1 MHHNQLVGVF
11 ESSRSR
17 FAKLL
22 LHSRRQQKFFTLN
35 GGSIKLTFPSN
46 IQ

>member
-1 MHHNQLVGVF
+1 MHHNCWSVQLVGVF

-22 LHSRRQQKFFTLN
+22 LHSRRQQKEFLPLM
-35 GGSIKLTFPSN
+35 GADLI
-46 IQ
+46 